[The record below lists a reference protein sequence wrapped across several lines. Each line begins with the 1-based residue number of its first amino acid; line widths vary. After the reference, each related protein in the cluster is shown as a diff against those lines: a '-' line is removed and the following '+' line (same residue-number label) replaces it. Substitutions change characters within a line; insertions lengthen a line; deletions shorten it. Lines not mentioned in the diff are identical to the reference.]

1 MRFPLCFA
9 GVLVFMVL
17 FSNRAPAGT
26 PGDTAQILEPI
37 RKKHNLPALAVAVV
51 KDGKICDRAA
61 VGVRKYG
68 DPTPITIDDQ
78 FHIGSCTKS
87 ITATL
92 AAMFIEG
99 GKLRWDSTIA
109 EVLTDLKG
117 KMDAQY
123 ESVTVEQLLTHRG
136 GVPGGPPA

>member
-26 PGDTAQILEPI
+26 PGDTAEILEPI
-37 RKKHNLPALAVAVV
+37 RKKHDLPALAVVVV
-51 KDGKICDRAA
+51 KDGKICHRAA

-68 DPTPITIDDQ
+68 DPTPVTIDDQ

-87 ITATL
+87 MTATL
-92 AAMFIEG
+92 TAMFIEE
-99 GKLRWDSTIA
+99 GKLSWDSSID
-109 EVLTDLKG
+109 ELFP
-117 KMDAQY
+117 
-123 ESVTVEQLLTHRG
+123 ESK
-136 GVPGGPPA
+136 